1 MRTAPADATAPQPP
15 ITFRGSRLAR
25 AVLRAAGWR
34 VRFDGLPAAQGVLV
48 VYPHTSNWDF
58 LVGILA
64 KWSMGLPATF
74 WAKESLFRIPVFGPW
89 LRRRGG
95 VPVVRTGAS
104 GAVGDMAARF
114 AAERAAGRLFWL
126 ALAPEGT
133 RKPLPGWRSG
143 FYRVTL
149 AAGVP
154 LGLATLDW
162 GRREV
167 RITEFLQ
174 LTGDESADMA
184 RIAAGY
190 AGVRG
195 CRAANAAPVRLLDAA
210 VPRSD
215 TIVR

>member
-1 MRTAPADATAPQPP
+1 MHARPAANASTQPV
-15 ITFRGSRLAR
+15 TFRGSRLAR
-25 AVLRAAGWR
+25 LVLRAAGWR
-34 VRFDGLPAAQGVLV
+34 VRFDGLPSRQGVLV

-64 KWSMGLPATF
+64 KWSIGIPVTF
-74 WAKESLFRIPVFGPW
+74 WAKDSLFRIPVFGPW

-104 GAVGDMAARF
+104 GAVADMAQRF
-114 AAERAAGRLFWL
+114 AAEREAGRLFWL

-133 RKPLPGWRSG
+133 RKALPGWRSG

-154 LGLATLDW
+154 LGLAALDW

-167 RITEFLQ
+167 RVTEFLQ
-174 LTGDESADMA
+174 LTGEEAADLA
-184 RIAAGY
+184 RIAAAY
-190 AGVRG
+190 DGVRG